1 MGQGGGCYPD
11 PFGGGGGGSD
21 GGSGGPDPT
30 LFGNL
35 IYDLPGYQNPSA
47 QAYGVYLGC
56 LSNGFQ
62 CDANGN
68 YYNPD
73 YSAQAQNQY
82 NRLSTNAAND
92 FGGGY
97 SLDSTTCN
105 LAGGHCNFA
114 FACDDPSNC
123 GLGRYVDG
131 LHVECVGGGTDCPND
146 PDPPLWIH
154 DDTVSPWISPNTFTF
169 GTLFTGDFWEHGFV
183 DLTGRTFFVGAFNP

>member
-1 MGQGGGCYPD
+1 M
-11 PFGGGGGGSD
+11 
-21 GGSGGPDPT
+21 
-30 LFGNL
+30 
-35 IYDLPGYQNPSA
+35 
-47 QAYGVYLGC
+47 YLGC

-62 CDANGN
+62 CDVNGN

-105 LAGGHCNFA
+105 LAGGHCNSA
-114 FACDDPSNC
+114 FACDDPSKC

-131 LHVECVGGGTDCPND
+131 LHVECVGTAQMIRI
-146 PDPPLWIH
+146 PLCG
-154 DDTVSPWISPNTFTF
+154 FT
-169 GTLFTGDFWEHGFV
+169 TIQSVHG
-183 DLTGRTFFVGAFNP
+183 